1 MADIYVKKL
10 AEFVTS
16 WNLVVLE
23 VVDYKSVPVGNMS
36 GKKGGSNM
44 AEKYI
49 NTMSEFVK
57 SWNRD
62 MEKLAFTHFAD
73 GFIFSALEHPQIP
86 TLDEFCQP
94 FYIYDRHIGS
104 AMLFLPL
111 LLTDL

>member
-1 MADIYVKKL
+1 MADIAVEKM
-10 AEFVTS
+10 AEFVKS

-23 VVDYKSVPVGNMS
+23 VVDYKSVPVDNMS

-57 SWNRD
+57 TWNRD

-73 GFIFSALEHPQIP
+73 GFVISALENP
-86 TLDEFCQP
+86 
-94 FYIYDRHIGS
+94 
-104 AMLFLPL
+104 
-111 LLTDL
+111 

>member
-1 MADIYVKKL
+1 MADIAEEKM
-10 AEFVTS
+10 AEFVKS
-16 WNLVVLE
+16 WNVVVLE

-57 SWNRD
+57 TWNRD

-73 GFIFSALEHPQIP
+73 GFVISALEHPQIP
-86 TLDEFCQP
+86 TLVEFCQL
-94 FYIYDRHIGS
+94 FYVYDRHFGS
-104 AMLFLPL
+104 SMLF
-111 LLTDL
+111 